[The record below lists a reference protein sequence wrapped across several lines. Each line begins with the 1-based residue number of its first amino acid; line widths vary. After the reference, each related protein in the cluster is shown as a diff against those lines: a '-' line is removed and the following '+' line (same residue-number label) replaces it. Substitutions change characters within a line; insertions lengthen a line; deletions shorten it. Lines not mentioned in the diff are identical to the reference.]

1 MIGRAAEVIRD
12 CLAKKNLFQCEVS
25 KRMGE
30 KPQNLNQQLHQQ
42 DMKFRK
48 FVEVMEYIGYGI
60 RLEDRG
66 FSRVTPQYGKGI
78 IETGDPEGL
87 FWYLEDG
94 TYFAID
100 SHKALTVTKVFPDF
114 DGMAK
119 WFQNRL
125 MSNIGV
131 G

>member
-1 MIGRAAEVIRD
+1 MIGKAAEVIRD
-12 CLAKKNLFQCEVS
+12 CLAEKSLFQCEVS

-48 FVEVMEYIGYGI
+48 FVEVMEYIGYGVH
-60 RLEDRG
+60 LEDRG
-66 FSRVTPQYGKGI
+66 FSRVTPQYGKSV

-94 TYFAID
+94 MYFAID
-100 SHKALTVTKVFPDF
+100 SRKTLTVTKTFPDF

-125 MSNIGV
+125 PIGH
-131 G
+131 